1 MSEEGIDTEDA
12 TTLPR
17 GFEEL
22 PVMEKVESGK
32 RYVLKCT
39 HMYSNWVLRD
49 KIQGKVKKSNQKQ
62 DLFFC
67 FALRTSY
74 F

>member
-1 MSEEGIDTEDA
+1 MGEKGIDTEDA

-32 RYVLKCT
+32 KFVLKRT
-39 HMYSNWVLRD
+39 HMYSNCVLCD
-49 KIQGKVKKSNQKQ
+49 KIQGKVKKSNEKS
-62 DLFFC
+62 L
-67 FALRTSY
+67 
-74 F
+74 

>member
-39 HMYSNWVLRD
+39 HMYSNWVL
-49 KIQGKVKKSNQKQ
+49 
-62 DLFFC
+62 
-67 FALRTSY
+67 
-74 F
+74 